1 MRVERTPGAARGFT
15 FIELAMILAATAV
28 VAAVGVSAY
37 RTYAVRA
44 QIAASV
50 TVTTPLRQAIDHAFR
65 RSGLPP
71 VDRSSP
77 ALAHA
82 NDIELGDYLESII
95 VANGRIEL
103 TFGGDSDEAI
113 AGRTLSLTPFETA
126 DLRVV
131 WICGNEIPGVGLK
144 PLGFAGGANQATQ
157 VLTAIEA
164 RYLPATCR

>member
-1 MRVERTPGAARGFT
+1 MRAERNPGATRGFT
-15 FIELAMILAATAV
+15 VIELAMILAATAV

-44 QIAASV
+44 QIAASI
-50 TVTTPLRQAIDHAFR
+50 TVTTPLRQAIEQAFR
-65 RSGLPP
+65 RSGIPP
-71 VDRSSP
+71 ADRNAA

-82 NDIELGDYLESII
+82 NDVELGDYLDSLV

-131 WICGNEIPGVGLK
+131 WICGNRIPGVGLE
-144 PLGFAGGANQATQ
+144 PLGFAGGADQAIQ

-164 RYLPATCR
+164 RYLPSTCR